1 MKNSL
6 IIKFKSKFK
15 LNIKGKNI
23 ERFIKRLRTNDIEIL
38 KLEYLKYNNVNIIIY
53 KKDYEKLIQ
62 IKSIYDVDLI
72 DKYGIIKIRE
82 IVNIY
87 KMIIIIIIFS
97 ILLLIFL
104 SNIIFDVKIVH
115 NDKEI
120 RKFIKTEL
128 EEHGIKKYK
137 FKKSYHEIQEIKD
150 KILDEYKDYIE
161 WLEIES
167 IGTSYIVRLQNRIIK
182 EDENLLSN
190 RNVVAKKSAI
200 IKKIIAEKGEVVKEI
215 NTYVNKGDIIISGDI
230 HLNENV
236 MQTIPADGVVYGEVW
251 YNVSV
256 EYPYIYSEIK
266 ETGNIKDVYVL
277 KIINK
282 NIEFTLNKFEDKR
295 LDEEI
300 IIFNSLLPISLVKQK
315 QKELNT
321 ISLVLTEEEA
331 RNLAI
336 NKAKEK
342 MNEKLNENEYIID
355 EQILK
360 AELKEN
366 KIILSVFFSVFEDI
380 TDYNLIERQQ

>member
-6 IIKFKSKFK
+6 IIKFKSKVK

-128 EEHGIKKYK
+128 EEYGIKKYK

-161 WLEIES
+161 WL
-167 IGTSYIVRLQNRIIK
+167 
-182 EDENLLSN
+182 
-190 RNVVAKKSAI
+190 
-200 IKKIIAEKGEVVKEI
+200 
-215 NTYVNKGDIIISGDI
+215 
-230 HLNENV
+230 
-236 MQTIPADGVVYGEVW
+236 
-251 YNVSV
+251 
-256 EYPYIYSEIK
+256 
-266 ETGNIKDVYVL
+266 
-277 KIINK
+277 
-282 NIEFTLNKFEDKR
+282 
-295 LDEEI
+295 
-300 IIFNSLLPISLVKQK
+300 
-315 QKELNT
+315 
-321 ISLVLTEEEA
+321 
-331 RNLAI
+331 
-336 NKAKEK
+336 
-342 MNEKLNENEYIID
+342 
-355 EQILK
+355 
-360 AELKEN
+360 
-366 KIILSVFFSVFEDI
+366 
-380 TDYNLIERQQ
+380 